1 MASKRKSAQK
11 KSDNDEMSEEYRKKR
26 DRNNQVPKYFYRNII
41 RGNDSF
47 IKIICIQRNLRK
59 DKV

>member
-26 DRNNQVPKYFYRNII
+26 DRNNQVPKYFY
-41 RGNDSF
+41 
-47 IKIICIQRNLRK
+47 K
-59 DKV
+59 KVCKRE